1 MSADNSKRFEYKG
14 WNIFPDTIFSP
25 AHVYSCN
32 SSVTGECEKVSNV
45 KECIDI
51 CQANPPCFDGYTV
64 ETPDGNLCVPIR
76 RVNERRK
83 EGLYH
88 IIKDKNQYPIL
99 KNMKTYSFVS
109 KFHPFPP
116 NTPNVIFYMD
126 QMILTSTPSG
136 LNIGTDNLVKSA
148 NIVLTDRE
156 SIVQILPGE
165 IQRSYITQHE
175 PVCHGDEVVINIP
188 KSTYALGVQNRTLE
202 WEMGTSMV
210 SDTNVFR
217 IYSTN
222 ENYQAG
228 DPLNYQD
235 DIYFTRHEQPVV
247 YDEQLKALTVS
258 SKSVSNAK
266 SAGGMVFKITPKV
279 GVYFCGAKGCE
290 KVSLESTKMS
300 GENAFYEGFPVYR
313 TSSCWGMCPKRKR
326 DLTPFLMVGT
336 IIVLCF
342 LCFVFF

>member
-1 MSADNSKRFEYKG
+1 
-14 WNIFPDTIFSP
+14 
-25 AHVYSCN
+25 
-32 SSVTGECEKVSNV
+32 
-45 KECIDI
+45 
-51 CQANPPCFDGYTV
+51 
-64 ETPDGNLCVPIR
+64 
-76 RVNERRK
+76 
-83 EGLYH
+83 
-88 IIKDKNQYPIL
+88 
-99 KNMKTYSFVS
+99 
-109 KFHPFPP
+109 
-116 NTPNVIFYMD
+116 MD